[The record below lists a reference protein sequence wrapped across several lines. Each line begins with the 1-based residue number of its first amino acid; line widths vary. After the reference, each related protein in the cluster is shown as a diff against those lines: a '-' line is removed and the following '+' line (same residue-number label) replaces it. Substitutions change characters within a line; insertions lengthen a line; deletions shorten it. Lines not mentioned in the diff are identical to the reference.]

1 MAAPVAAR
9 GLAIHPRLRVRLPL
23 RRVFPI
29 LRYDSHDTHKEVPN
43 GRFRSH
49 THQARRPPLRGAAA
63 PEDATRA
70 ILNAGRQAQS
80 SKNSQPWQFIAISDR
95 ATLKQL
101 AECGTYAGHLAGAAL
116 GVALVAPETDPEM
129 RPWIMFDIGQAAA
142 HMQLAAWEL
151 GIGSCIATIYEPEKA
166 REVPRHPRGSPARC
180 RALVRLPAADVQLD
194 RPPRPGGRRSY
205 DEVVHQNRW

>member
-1 MAAPVAAR
+1 MDVFE
-9 GLAIHPRLRVRLPL
+9 AIRTKRAVRRFAERPL
-23 RRVFPI
+23 
-29 LRYDSHDTHKEVPN
+29 
-43 GRFRSH
+43 
-49 THQARRPPLRGAAA
+49 

-166 REVPRHPRGSPARC
+166 REVLGIPADHRLDV
-180 RALVRLPAADVQLD
+180 ALSFGYPAADVQLD
-194 RPPRPGGRRSY
+194 RPPRPGGRRPY